1 MKKIL
6 LMLMVLSSLSY
17 GENIYATFNVVAKQ
31 DAKLA
36 FIASGIV
43 QKVNVDIGS
52 KVKKGE
58 VLAKLDN
65 DDVAAMLQSAKTSLK
80 FAKRSLQRQK
90 KVQKLID
97 EAKFDVV
104 LNNYEK
110 AKNALAYQEALYAKT
125 FLKAPFDG
133 VIYDKAIEVGDGVSG
148 MMLKTVFKIQ
158 SKDARKLILEFD
170 QKYSDEVKVGDMFE
184 YSVDGDERV
193 SKAKISKIYPYADFH
208 NRKIRAEV
216 EVKSLRVGLFGDGY
230 IVTQSK
236 K

>member
-193 SKAKISKIYPYADFH
+193 YKAKISKIYPYADFH